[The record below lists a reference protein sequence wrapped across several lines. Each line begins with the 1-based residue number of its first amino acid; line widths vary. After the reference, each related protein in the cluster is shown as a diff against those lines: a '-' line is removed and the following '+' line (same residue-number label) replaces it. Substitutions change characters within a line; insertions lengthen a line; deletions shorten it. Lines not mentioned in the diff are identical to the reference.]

1 MAERRSTQNSLTVRP
16 GGRGGKR
23 SVKNDC
29 AGPTSTRSSTRPGPR
44 LPQGEAVPRRLIR
57 GWLRPQRAG
66 TLTRIPSHAHSLGSA
81 LPRQRPQFTSYSND
95 GRGLKGISGR
105 IRPDSRRKSGRKFCT
120 NLPQQRS
127 RRSAKTPC
135 QAFPATPAAGGAGRP
150 HAHCH
155 HDARAPCRPR
165 LLCTVHVEEK
175 AAGGTDTAR
184 RQATRQPPGTCP
196 SRNACPPAR
205 EGRPISPRT
214 RPDEARKC
222 LRLGSKGTRKRFSV
236 MSCKP

>member
-1 MAERRSTQNSLTVRP
+1 MRP

-29 AGPTSTRSSTRPGPR
+29 AGPASTRSSTRPGPR

-66 TLTRIPSHAHSLGSA
+66 TPTGIPSHAHSLGSA
-81 LPRQRPQFTSYSND
+81 LPHQRPQFTSYSND

-105 IRPDSRRKSGRKFCT
+105 IRPDSRRKSGRKFCM

-127 RRSAKTPC
+127 RRSAKTPTSGVSC
-135 QAFPATPAAGGAGRP
+135 HTSSWRGRATTRAR
-150 HAHCH
+150 CH

-196 SRNACPPAR
+196 SRNASPPAR
-205 EGRPISPRT
+205 EGRPSCPRT

-222 LRLGSKGTRKRFSV
+222 LRLGGKGTRKRFSV